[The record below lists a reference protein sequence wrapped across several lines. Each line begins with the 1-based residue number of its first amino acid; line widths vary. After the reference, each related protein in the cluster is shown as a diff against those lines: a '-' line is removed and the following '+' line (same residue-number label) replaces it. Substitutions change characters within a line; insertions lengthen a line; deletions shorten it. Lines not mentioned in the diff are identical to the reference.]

1 MKRQNAQGDV
11 ISAQN
16 AESVTA
22 YDQALDLFNSFRMD
36 PLAVITPAV
45 TNDPEFVSGHLFL
58 AGAFLS
64 AFDPQFYPLARASL
78 DAAAAIENVASER
91 ETSLYTALRTWSD
104 EGIDAGNRRLD
115 RHLIDYPRD
124 LFSLQLAHQGD
135 LVLGRTT
142 MLRDRIEAALPAWSQ
157 NDVGYGYVLGMH
169 AFGLEECFTYSRA
182 EDVGRQAVALQPHD
196 AWAVHAVAHV
206 HEMQGRPRDG
216 IDWMNATRI
225 DWQTNN
231 AMAVHNHWH
240 LALMYLSQDDH
251 AAALALYDEAI
262 SPSDQSITLNLND
275 ASALL
280 WRLYLR
286 GVDVGARWKVLA
298 ARFKVHSL
306 PGNFAFNDIHA
317 AIAFAAAGDEASLAN
332 MRVEVEKAGEAT
344 NGGMPWREIAA
355 PVIQAISALISGQ
368 AGLSANLLLQVL
380 PVSQAMGGSHAQRE
394 LLLLTTQEAARR
406 SADDR
411 LTAAMGTLRQK
422 HHPAAVHLPGVQRGT
437 RARES
442 LKLAA

>member
-1 MKRQNAQGDV
+1 MKRQNAQGEV

-16 AESVTA
+16 SESITA

-45 TNDPEFVSGHLFL
+45 TQDPEFISGHLFL
-58 AGAFLS
+58 AGAFLG
-64 AFDPQFYPLARASL
+64 AFDPQFFPLARASL
-78 DAAAAIENVASER
+78 DAAAAIKNVATER
-91 ETSLYTALRTWSD
+91 ESSLYAALRTWSD
-104 EGIDAGNRRLD
+104 KGTDAGNRLFD
-115 RHLIDYPRD
+115 RHLVDHPRD

-142 MLRDRIEAALPAWSQ
+142 MLRDRIEAALPAWSE
-157 NDVGYGYVLGMH
+157 NDVGYGYVMGMH
-169 AFGLEECFTYSRA
+169 AFGLEECFTYGRA
-182 EDVGRQAVALQPHD
+182 EDVGRRAVALQPHD

-216 IDWMNATRI
+216 IDWMNATRK

-240 LALMYLSQDDH
+240 LALMHLSQDNH
-251 AAALALYDEAI
+251 AAALELYDEAI

-286 GVDVGARWKVLA
+286 GVDVGSRWKVLA
-298 ARFKVHSL
+298 ARLKAHSL

-317 AIAFAAAGDEASLAN
+317 AIAFAAAGDEASLAH
-332 MRVEVEKAGEAT
+332 MRAEVAKAGEAAD
-344 NGGMPWREIAA
+344 GGMPWRDIAV
-355 PVIQAISALISGQ
+355 PVTQAVSALVNGH
-368 AGLSANLLLQVL
+368 AGLSANLLLNVL
-380 PVSQAMGGSHAQRE
+380 PVSQAMGGSHAQRD
-394 LLLLTTQEAARR
+394 LLVLTTQEAARR
-406 SADDR
+406 SADNR
-411 LTAAMGTLRQK
+411 LVTAMGTLRQK
-422 HHPAAVHLPGVQRGT
+422 HHHAAVHLLGAQRGF